1 MSAQGAREVQKT
13 ILQITVF
20 FQFVNDI
27 SDKLAGAQI
36 VKEIGEQ
43 IFAFFA
49 S

>member
-1 MSAQGAREVQKT
+1 MQKT

-20 FQFVNDI
+20 FQTINDL

-36 VKEIGEQ
+36 LKELAEQ
-43 IFAFFA
+43 VFAFFA